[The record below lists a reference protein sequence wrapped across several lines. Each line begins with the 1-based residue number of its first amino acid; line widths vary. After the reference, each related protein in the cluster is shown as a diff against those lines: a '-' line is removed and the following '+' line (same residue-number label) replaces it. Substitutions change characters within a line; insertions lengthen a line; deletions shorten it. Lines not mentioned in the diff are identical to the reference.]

1 MAQFKNGPIQKW
13 PDSKMD
19 HFKWSISKMT
29 QFKYGSIQIKM
40 VILTVRISLLN
51 IEKKFIVRGSLTFK
65 NILNLYIQHFISDL
79 ARRKKKDSVETLN
92 ELEGDFSA
100 ALFHRSRIILS

>member
-1 MAQFKNGPIQKW
+1 MARFKNGPI
-13 PDSKMD
+13 SKMAQ
-19 HFKWSISKMT
+19 FNLKWS
-29 QFKYGSIQIKM
+29 F
-40 VILTVRISLLN
+40 SLVN

-100 ALFHRSRIILS
+100 ALFHRGRIILS

>member
-1 MAQFKNGPIQKW
+1 MARFKNGPIQKR
-13 PDSKMD
+13 PN
-19 HFKWSISKMT
+19 FEN
-29 QFKYGSIQIKM
+29 GPIQLKM
-40 VILTVRISLLN
+40 VIFTRKYW
-51 IEKKFIVRGSLTFK
+51 KKFIVRGSLTFK

-100 ALFHRSRIILS
+100 ALFHRGRIILSWRI